1 MYTISSSL
9 CCFQLQVIVKTPT
22 KLWWVTWTKKLC
34 KRAFQIYG
42 SEKIQNVL
50 FVLFYT
56 LHMRF
61 ILLLLPVFFIVIH
74 CEIWL
79 CTTTWLTVVNNSY
92 LFTALKR
99 AMNLSVRAVCKDDCM
114 LKVVARQ
121 NTPAEETFV

>member
-42 SEKIQNVL
+42 LEKIQNVL